1 MTTAL
6 ERITQLSGLSGVS
19 AAQHL
24 KQIAGAAGI
33 AGALLVAFSG
43 LPTGT
48 AAEHLLAN
56 AVPEQAQSGGA
67 GKGKVSRGHEVK
79 QRAITY
85 KLPEAPVTV
94 YNGVGATVAKYV
106 SSETA
111 TVKPDFTVRAPEFAA
126 LLETL
131 AKPVSVNLESDAQSG
146 QTVDA
151 AFVAVQAGGVVQTG
165 QEIAHRIVLSVE
177 AVKIEKVAIAKARRD
192 DDELALMMILAELV

>member
-1 MTTAL
+1 MTAL

-79 QRAITY
+79 QRVVTY

-106 SSETA
+106 SSLPETA

-131 AKPVSVNLESDAQSG
+131 ASPVGVSLEQVDAGQSAQSEL
-146 QTVDA
+146 TA
-151 AFVAVQAGGVVQTG
+151 AFVAPVVQTG
-165 QEIAHRIVLSVE
+165 QEIAHQIVLSVE
-177 AVKIEKVAIAKARRD
+177 AAKIEKAAIAKARRN

>member
-56 AVPEQAQSGGA
+56 GG
-67 GKGKVSRGHEVK
+67 
-79 QRAITY
+79 T
-85 KLPEAPVTV
+85 PPPVTDIS
-94 YNGVGATVAKYV
+94 YGGGFGSHGEAGHDLGDRGVGV
-106 SSETA
+106 S
-111 TVKPDFTVRAPEFAA
+111 PEEADVVPTLGEA
-126 LLETL
+126 GRGEMVEPVGDLADGRHVGRLLF
-131 AKPVSVNLESDAQSG
+131 P
-146 QTVDA
+146 
-151 AFVAVQAGGVVQTG
+151 
-165 QEIAHRIVLSVE
+165 R
-177 AVKIEKVAIAKARRD
+177 
-192 DDELALMMILAELV
+192 

>member
-56 AVPEQAQSGGA
+56 GG
-67 GKGKVSRGHEVK
+67 
-79 QRAITY
+79 T
-85 KLPEAPVTV
+85 PPVTDISYGGGFGSHFHEDV
-94 YNGVGATVAKYV
+94 DLRKQA
-106 SSETA
+106 E
-111 TVKPDFTVRAPEFAA
+111 RARRKKME
-126 LLETL
+126 
-131 AKPVSVNLESDAQSG
+131 N
-146 QTVDA
+146 
-151 AFVAVQAGGVVQTG
+151 
-165 QEIAHRIVLSVE
+165 E
-177 AVKIEKVAIAKARRD
+177 AVVMAIVQFVL
-192 DDELALMMILAELV
+192 EQS